1 MKKRRR
7 FTTDFKTNVV
17 KMILEDGKSQ
27 AEVAEEFDLHPNTI
41 NSWLKKHRELEAT
54 PKSEQDLSEE
64 LKALKRKYAAL
75 EEENEILKKAA
86 TYFAKNQ
93 K

>member
-7 FTTDFKTNVV
+7 FTTEFKANVV
-17 KMILEDGKSQ
+17 RMILEDGKSQ
-27 AEVAEEFDLHPNTI
+27 AEVAEELDIHPNTI
-41 NSWLKKHRELEAT
+41 NNWLKKHRELEST
-54 PKSEQDLSEE
+54 PKNEQDLAEE

>member
-7 FTTDFKTNVV
+7 FTSDFKANVV

-41 NSWLKKHRELEAT
+41 NNWLKKHRELEST

-64 LKALKRKYAAL
+64 LKVLKRKYAAL

>member
-7 FTTDFKTNVV
+7 FTSDFKANVV

-41 NSWLKKHRELEAT
+41 NNWLKKHRELEAT

-64 LKALKRKYAAL
+64 LKALKRKYSAL
-75 EEENEILKKAA
+75 DEENEILKKAA

>member
-7 FTTDFKTNVV
+7 FTSDFKANVV

-41 NSWLKKHRELEAT
+41 NNWLKKHRELEVT

-64 LKALKRKYAAL
+64 LKALKRRYSAL
-75 EEENEILKKAA
+75 EEEHEILKKAA